1 MCVCV
6 RECVEGENAADNNG
20 KRLFPA
26 SRPGKGFMSDASFAK
41 RLGEFFF
48 FFFSGVA
55 SVPHKKYSRI
65 VTGWQPKIRE
75 RASPPR

>member
-48 FFFSGVA
+48 FFFQE
-55 SVPHKKYSRI
+55 
-65 VTGWQPKIRE
+65 W
-75 RASPPR
+75 RASLIKNILAS